1 MAKQTLADCIIDNI
15 VGLSKEGKHACKL
28 VVKKANRSIIPL
40 IEMPIYSKDSK
51 LILSLNANQNFE
63 SDYLPI
69 FIGQFIISELTDN
82 VFKQYEQIKGL
93 CSEEFPFKVYINA
106 YKTEKKNGDD
116 VFYSLDIADSG
127 KGISRDKLMDILSK
141 LAAAYKLNSEEK
153 LSLDE
158 TKILRNILSPE
169 KKGEMGIVGLYQIT
183 EKLHGSF
190 KITTNFDYDEN
201 GKMICDKLKF
211 PVIGESMKLDEM
223 DKRVQRIMNNSAKTY
238 FHIEIPEIS
247 LKKMD
252 DIISKTQQIQKR
264 KYE

>member
-141 LAAAYKLNSEEK
+141 LAA
-153 LSLDE
+153 
-158 TKILRNILSPE
+158 
-169 KKGEMGIVGLYQIT
+169 
-183 EKLHGSF
+183 
-190 KITTNFDYDEN
+190 
-201 GKMICDKLKF
+201 
-211 PVIGESMKLDEM
+211 
-223 DKRVQRIMNNSAKTY
+223 
-238 FHIEIPEIS
+238 
-247 LKKMD
+247 
-252 DIISKTQQIQKR
+252 
-264 KYE
+264 